1 MSDRLEDLVRLY
13 NELARLRKKLGDV
26 RRLSHCNGRMIWP
39 QRGVYFF
46 MEDGEC
52 RTDTGRG
59 QKIVRVGT
67 HALRDGA
74 QTTLWRRLSQHKG
87 QELSGGG
94 NHRGS
99 IFRSLV
105 GRALN
110 KEDHYTTWG
119 KGNTAK
125 SDIRKREE
133 PLEREVS
140 RVIRDMPFLWLAIND
155 DPGPGSL
162 RGYVE
167 RNVIALLSNYEKTP
181 IDSSSPKWLGHYC
194 NRDKVMGSGL
204 WNQRHVNEDYDPAF
218 LDTLAILV
226 NEMKATA

>member
-1 MSDRLEDLVRLY
+1 MSDRFEDLIRLY
-13 NELARLRKKLGDV
+13 NELARLQNKIGDV
-26 RRLSHCNGRMIWP
+26 HRLSHCNRRMIWP

-52 RTDTGRG
+52 RNDTGKGPR
-59 QKIVRVGT
+59 IVRIGT
-67 HALRDGA
+67 HALEDGA
-74 QTTLWRRLSQHKG
+74 QSTLWGRLSQHKG
-87 QELSGGG
+87 QEKTGGG

-99 IFRSLV
+99 IFRLLV
-105 GRALN
+105 GRALD
-110 KEDHYTTWG
+110 KEEQYTTWG

-125 SDIRKREE
+125 GDFRKREE

-167 RNVIALLSNYEKTP
+167 RNAIALLSNYEKSP

-194 NRDKVMGSGL
+194 NREKVMGSGL
-204 WNQRHVNEDYDPAF
+204 WNQNHVSEDYDPAF
-218 LDTLAILV
+218 LDTFSACV
-226 NEMKATA
+226 DKMKVTA